1 MAHGKKWISVL
12 ESFDLMCSLC
22 VWDPYCYLK
31 KTKQNCSFLN
41 CSLSIAEVNF
51 LDRAVHINHEISTR
65 RSKFTV
71 YFEKHDMVIPKISFT
86 ILSGILRRD
95 LDKNMTPKKHCLG
108 TSCLRRL
115 VTGDMVALTSRS
127 IAPIRPQSKELGSHE
142 STNAS
147 QFARRKKES
156 TPTLLFKCICITSS
170 NLKIR
175 DLHTCTRA
183 HKQTNPHPYIHMW
196 D

>member
-71 YFEKHDMVIPKISFT
+71 YFEKHDMVIPRISFT
-86 ILSGILRRD
+86 ILRLIDSQWNCEKGLRQKHDPKEALSGDKLSQEISNRR
-95 LDKNMTPKKHCLG
+95 H
-108 TSCLRRL
+108 
-115 VTGDMVALTSRS
+115 
-127 IAPIRPQSKELGSHE
+127 GSF
-142 STNAS
+142 NL
-147 QFARRKKES
+147 KVN
-156 TPTLLFKCICITSS
+156 SS
-170 NLKIR
+170 NPPSVKG
-175 DLHTCTRA
+175 A
-183 HKQTNPHPYIHMW
+183 GKS
-196 D
+196 